1 MSKAGDSLRQHDL
14 AATLKRIAKDGAAEF
29 YRSETA
35 RMLAQDMARMGG
47 LITLDDLAHY
57 SPKIREVLRAKY
69 ESGAHTWDVLTSPP
83 PSSGG
88 VAVIEAL
95 NMLQGVPL
103 TGWGNPQSGHIVAET
118 MRRVFADR
126 AEYLADPDYSQV
138 PVAGLTAPCY
148 AKELAATI
156 DGRHASTSKEV
167 KAGAPHTCGVSA
179 KHDPPPQ
186 TMVSLGEGPH
196 TTHFSVVDAAGNAAA
211 RTYTVNRSYGSH
223 VTCPSGFLLDHKRH
237 D

>member
-47 LITLDDLAHY
+47 LIPVDRLAHS

-103 TGWGNPQSGHIVAET
+103 KGWGDPQSVHIVAET

-138 PVAGLTAPCY
+138 PVAGFTPPPSPTRLTATLPRD
-148 AKELAATI
+148 T
-156 DGRHASTSKEV
+156 
-167 KAGAPHTCGVSA
+167 
-179 KHDPPPQ
+179 PP
-186 TMVSLGEGPH
+186 T
-196 TTHFSVVDAAGNAAA
+196 
-211 RTYTVNRSYGSH
+211 
-223 VTCPSGFLLDHKRH
+223 
-237 D
+237 

>member
-1 MSKAGDSLRQHDL
+1 MFKAGDSLRQPEL
-14 AATLKRIAKDGAAEF
+14 APPLKRIAKNAAAEF
-29 YRSETA
+29 CRGETA
-35 RMLAQDMARMGG
+35 RMLAQDLARMGG

-69 ESGAHTWDVLTSPP
+69 ESGAHTWEVLTSPP

-103 TGWGNPQSGHIVAET
+103 KGWGDPQSVHIVAET

-138 PVAGLTAPCY
+138 PVAELDRPFSARAP
-148 AKELAATI
+148 APPHLSRPRATGQRI
-156 DGRHASTSKEV
+156 R
-167 KAGAPHTCGVSA
+167 
-179 KHDPPPQ
+179 
-186 TMVSLGEGPH
+186 
-196 TTHFSVVDAAGNAAA
+196 AA
-211 RTYTVNRSYGSH
+211 RPR
-223 VTCPSGFLLDHKRH
+223 PLLCR
-237 D
+237 